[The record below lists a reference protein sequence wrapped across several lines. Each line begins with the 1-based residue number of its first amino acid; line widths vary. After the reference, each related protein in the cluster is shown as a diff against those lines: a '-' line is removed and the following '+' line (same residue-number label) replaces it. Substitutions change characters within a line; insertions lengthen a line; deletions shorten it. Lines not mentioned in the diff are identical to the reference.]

1 MKNLAEATQ
10 TITRLTAD
18 LKAKTDKCNSLSLDN
33 HILKVQSGERE
44 KKLVTA
50 EDNAADLSRKLMAL
64 HIQYTRSVR
73 ARESAAN
80 AWIAYREKSEAC
92 RSKAIRCLLTQMT
105 VLWRYSRFL
114 AGQNARASQ
123 NSLLAKADLAVARTK
138 YHNLQARYDA
148 LLIDYEQSCDNNIQ
162 LETRAR
168 AQAEELTSLQTVHE
182 TLRLLNQQTT
192 AQIQE
197 TALILKETV
206 TKYDLLHSDHADL
219 MCRHEILEA
228 RVKCAEDRCQQLEQG
243 TLDLQR
249 ASGLS
254 LGLMARHV
262 HLERVRMEE
271 DKIRGFRP
279 VYDMMLDLRSRLAV
293 ADEYVQKMVREPR
306 IFVLDT
312 PSPRG
317 ALPTPPDSVRTTP
330 SPLTFAHERHM
341 PIDPFVVKKS
351 TCTSGMVCSALYRRL
366 LMDLTRNIT
375 VLHTDPS
382 VVSTK
387 SQSSLCAS
395 TDSSVSFFPSFFMYA
410 FRLCCAYTA
419 ARRTT
424 PQMLTL

>member
-50 EDNAADLSRKLMAL
+50 EDNAADLSRKLMA
-64 HIQYTRSVR
+64 
-73 ARESAAN
+73 
-80 AWIAYREKSEAC
+80 REKSEAC

-228 RVKCAEDRCQQLEQG
+228 RVKCVEDRCQQLEQG

-279 VYDMMLDLRSRLAV
+279 VHDMMLDLRSRLAV

-351 TCTSGMVCSALYRRL
+351 TCTSSYTQIRVSFPPSPKVPSAPPP
-366 LMDLTRNIT
+366 T
-375 VLHTDPS
+375 P
-382 VVSTK
+382 
-387 SQSSLCAS
+387 Q
-395 TDSSVSFFPSFFMYA
+395 SVSFLPSSCM
-410 FRLCCAYTA
+410 RSAYVA
-419 ARRTT
+419 
-424 PQMLTL
+424 LTR